1 MKKIL
6 SLIVPIAIIFSL
18 IGCFNPTDTVYIKKD
33 FRKKVEFDRATGEVE
48 DTKYEVRIDG
58 KWYEGDENGNLTER
72 GKRNLKNWEVHPNN
86 PANSSDDGGG
96 GGC

>member
-6 SLIVPIAIIFSL
+6 SLILPIAIIFSL
-18 IGCFNPTDTVYIKKD
+18 IGCWNPNETVYIKKD
-33 FRKKVEFDRATGEVE
+33 FRKKLELDRATGDVE

-86 PANSSDDGGG
+86 PANSGG